1 VENWKKLGIGFV
13 ERERERERE
22 REGEGA
28 REGGR
33 EMGFTWWWRR

>member
-13 ERERERERE
+13 ERE
-22 REGEGA
+22 
-28 REGGR
+28 GGR